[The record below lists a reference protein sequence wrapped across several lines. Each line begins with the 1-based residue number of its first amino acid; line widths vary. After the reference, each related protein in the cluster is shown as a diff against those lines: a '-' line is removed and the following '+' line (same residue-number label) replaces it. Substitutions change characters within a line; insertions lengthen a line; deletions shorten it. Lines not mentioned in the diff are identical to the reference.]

1 MTTPFGP
8 FQFVIWA
15 SSRIEST
22 AVVLPFGL
30 RRGLTRQV
38 GLCLFSLVA
47 RLRDIDNVASGLFLR
62 GDDDQNCGF
71 FCNFADTNKMLVN
84 HNFI

>member
-30 RRGLTRQV
+30 RRGLSRQQWFLPFGLRRGLSRQV

-47 RLRDIDNVASGLFLR
+47 RLRDIDNVEIMWRPAYF
-62 GDDDQNCGF
+62 
-71 FCNFADTNKMLVN
+71 
-84 HNFI
+84 